1 MTISDLDEALVNELA
16 QFGPV
21 IVLVRGARLALG
33 RGMASKI
40 ILKVV
45 AK

>member
-21 IVLVRGARLALG
+21 IVLVANDSPGVQLPPVLAVK
-33 RGMASKI
+33 RHEH
-40 ILKVV
+40 
-45 AK
+45 